1 MFQKSMRFVV
11 VATTL
16 MAGCQTS
23 ETNSLNGQNVR
34 PVSFS
39 SLPINLPEED
49 FHSLRDLEDAAME
62 SELASMLRNNPKWRK
77 LIEEKRMAVGLV
89 DLKDPYRIR
98 YAAVNGDDMMYAA
111 SLPKIAILLA
121 AVDAFDKGEVEEST
135 ENLDHLNK
143 MISVSSNTSATYFI
157 DLLGYDKIESVL
169 TDPKYGLYDEAYGGG
184 LWVGKRYAAE
194 GKRHPDPMMGLS
206 HAATVSQVCRF
217 YYLMSMGKFVSPERS
232 KQMLAFM
239 DDPGLH
245 HKFVNTLDKIAPNAK
260 LYRKSGSWRS
270 YHCDSVLVWGSGHRK
285 YILVALVDD
294 PDGEAVIRS
303 LVRPVEN
310 VLRSSHTAVRQ

>member
-1 MFQKSMRFVV
+1 M
-11 VATTL
+11 
-16 MAGCQTS
+16 
-23 ETNSLNGQNVR
+23 
-34 PVSFS
+34 
-39 SLPINLPEED
+39 PEAF

-62 SELASMLRNNPKWRK
+62 SELRSTLLNNPKWRTM
-77 LIEEKRMAVGLV
+77 IQEKRMAVGLV
-89 DLKDPYRIR
+89 DLKDPYKIR

-121 AVDAFDKGEVEEST
+121 AVDAFDKGEIAESD

-143 MISVSSNTSATYFI
+143 MISVSSNTSATHFI
-157 DLLGYDKIESVL
+157 DLLGYEKIEGVL
-169 TDPKYGLYDEAYGGG
+169 TDPKYELYDQAYGGG

-194 GKRHPDPMMGLS
+194 GRRHPDPMMGLS

-217 YYLMSMGKFVSPERS
+217 YYLMAMGKLVSQERS
-232 KQMLAFM
+232 KQMLALM

-270 YHCDSVLVWGSGHRK
+270 YHCDSVMVWGTGHRK

-303 LVRPVEN
+303 LVRPVET
-310 VLRSSHTAVRQ
+310 VLRTSRTAGK